1 VGHVG
6 ECAERLVPVCDEVGG
21 CGDGFRDSDGGVSG
35 AGWEGEL
42 EWEVRISEQQW
53 TWMVEDSN

>member
-1 VGHVG
+1 MGHVG

-21 CGDGFRDSDGGVSG
+21 CGDGFRDSDGGVSRG
-35 AGWEGEL
+35 GWEREL
-42 EWEVRISEQQW
+42 EWEVRLSEQQW